1 MQLYELYMDAR
12 MFPRPLKDPGLRYG
26 GDYSGL
32 FAEILGRFQGTEPE
46 NDEDSPETSDSAP
59 DRTDGGEQ
67 KSPAE
72 QGSRSGENSNAE
84 SAPETSPENSISDL
98 YMIKLYS
105 HRFTELLTGTSSSN
119 SSNDDVRVP
128 DEESVSEVREQDPA
142 PVPAP
147 EAQENTAADPEAN
160 HDNNPVSAPEPE
172 ESSSVSSPDSD
183 SPEDNPAFQQVAA
196 FLSGTLE
203 MTREDRGRE
212 AVFTGVCRKGAFIE
226 LVAFSRDTGEPLLVA
241 QLYPRLS
248 KVLRWPLGNS
258 HSVCSV
264 VYSLYA
270 ESSGIAKF
278 SEITDFAAAR
288 NRSCEE
294 ELLRKADL
302 SLLPPL
308 SAGSEARLS
317 YLNRFIAVPEVT
329 RRDHKAFQK
338 AKARLEKENE
348 KKSLKGNA
356 ADSVWDPASG
366 APCRVKGGFRLL
378 WPLMLGIALG
388 MVLGALVFTGVI
400 PWPLF

>member
-32 FAEILGRFQGTEPE
+32 FAEILGRFQETEPE
-46 NDEDSPETSDSAP
+46 NDADSPERVDNASEKADAGESGSPDEQDS
-59 DRTDGGEQ
+59 
-67 KSPAE
+67 S
-72 QGSRSGENSNAE
+72 SGENRNTE
-84 SAPETSPENSISDL
+84 SAPETSPEIAISDL

-105 HRFTELLTGTSSSN
+105 RRFTELLAGTSSSN

-128 DEESVSEVREQDPA
+128 DEETVSDVREQDPA
-142 PVPAP
+142 PAP
-147 EAQENTAADPEAN
+147 ETQENKTADPAEVQ
-160 HDNNPVSAPEPE
+160 DNDPASAPVP
-172 ESSSVSSPDSD
+172 ESSPEPSPDSD
-183 SPEDNPAFQQVAA
+183 SPEDSPAFQQVAA

-212 AVFTGVCRKGAFIE
+212 TVFAGVCRKGSFIE
-226 LVAFSRDTGEPLLVA
+226 LLAFSRDTGEPLLVA

-278 SEITDFAAAR
+278 SEITDFAASR

-294 ELLRKADL
+294 ELYLKADL

-317 YLNRFIAVPEVT
+317 YLKSFIEVPKVT
-329 RRDHKAFQK
+329 SRDHKAFQK
-338 AKARLEKENE
+338 ARARTEREERKKA
-348 KKSLKGNA
+348 A
-356 ADSVWDPASG
+356 AGSSGDSVWDPASG
-366 APCRVKGGFRLL
+366 APRRVKGVSRLF
-378 WPLMLGIALG
+378 WPLLLGVILG
-388 MVLGALVFTGVI
+388 LGLGLAALVYAGVI

>member
-32 FAEILGRFQGTEPE
+32 FTEILGRFQETEPE
-46 NDEDSPETSDSAP
+46 NDAGSPETDNAP
-59 DRTDGGEQ
+59 EKTQTGTPNSPEEQ
-67 KSPAE
+67 DAFPPETGNS
-72 QGSRSGENSNAE
+72 ENSPE
-84 SAPETSPENSISDL
+84 SASAEIAISDL

-105 HRFTELLTGTSSSN
+105 RRFEELLAGPSSS
-119 SSNDDVRVP
+119 SEDAGVLV
-128 DEESVSEVREQDPA
+128 DEAASEVRETDPSL
-142 PVPAP
+142 AP

-172 ESSSVSSPDSD
+172 ESSSASSPDSG
-183 SPEDNPAFQQVAA
+183 SPEDNPAFQPVAA
-196 FLSGTLE
+196 FLAGALE

-226 LVAFSRDTGEPLLVA
+226 LLAFSRDTGEPLLIA

-329 RRDHKAFQK
+329 SRDHKAFQK

-366 APCRVKGGFRLL
+366 APRRVKGGFRLL

>member
-46 NDEDSPETSDSAP
+46 NDADSPVPDNAP
-59 DRTDGGEQ
+59 DKTDGGEQ

-72 QGSRSGENSNAE
+72 QGFRSGENSNAE
-84 SAPETSPENSISDL
+84 KSPETSPENSISDL

-105 HRFTELLTGTSSSN
+105 RRFTELLTGTSSSN
-119 SSNDDVRVP
+119 SSNDDVRGP
-128 DEESVSEVREQDPA
+128 DEKSASEVREQDPA
-142 PVPAP
+142 PAP
-147 EAQENTAADPEAN
+147 EAQENTAADPEA
-160 HDNNPVSAPEPE
+160 HQDNNPVSAPEPE
-172 ESSSVSSPDSD
+172 SSSPEPSPDSD
-183 SPEDNPAFQQVAA
+183 SSEDNPAFQQVAA

-226 LVAFSRDTGEPLLVA
+226 LLAFSRDTGEPLLIA

-248 KVLRWPLGNS
+248 KVLRWPLGNQ

-302 SLLPPL
+302 SLLPQL

-329 RRDHKAFQK
+329 SRDHKAFQK

-356 ADSVWDPASG
+356 GDSVWDPASG
-366 APCRVKGGFRLL
+366 TPRRARRGFRFL

-388 MVLGALVFTGVI
+388 MVLGALFYTGVI

>member
-12 MFPRPLKDPGLRYG
+12 MFPRPLKDPSLEYG

-32 FAEILGRFQGTEPE
+32 FAELLGRFQGTEPE
-46 NDEDSPETSDSAP
+46 NDEDSPETSDNAP
-59 DRTDGGEQ
+59 DKTGPGEQ
-67 KSPAE
+67 KSPDK
-72 QGSRSGENSNAE
+72 QGSDSGESKNTENS
-84 SAPETSPENSISDL
+84 PETSPENSISDL

-105 HRFTELLTGTSSSN
+105 CRFADLLAGSSGA
-119 SSNDDVRVP
+119 NDDVRVP
-128 DEESVSEVREQDPA
+128 DDELASDVREPEPA
-142 PVPAP
+142 QAHEV
-147 EAQENTAADPEAN
+147 QENSAADPAA
-160 HDNNPVSAPEPE
+160 HQNNDPTSASVP
-172 ESSSVSSPDSD
+172 ESSSASSPDSD
-183 SPEDNPAFQQVAA
+183 SPEDNSAFQQVAA

-226 LVAFSRDTGEPLLVA
+226 LLAISRDTGEPLLVA

-248 KVLRWPLGNS
+248 KVLRWPLGNQ

-270 ESSGIAKF
+270 ESSGISKF
-278 SEITDFAAAR
+278 SEITDFAASR

-329 RRDHKAFQK
+329 SRDHKAFQK
-338 AKARLEKENE
+338 AKARLAKENE
-348 KKSLKGNA
+348 KKAAQGNA
-356 ADSVWDPASG
+356 GDSVWDPASG
-366 APCRVKGGFRLL
+366 APRRINRRSRILWLLILGF
-378 WPLMLGIALG
+378 ALG
-388 MVLGALVFTGVI
+388 LTLAALVFTGVI

>member
-32 FAEILGRFQGTEPE
+32 FAEILGRFQGTKPE
-46 NDEDSPETSDSAP
+46 NDADSPVPDNAP
-59 DRTDGGEQ
+59 DKTDGVEQ

-84 SAPETSPENSISDL
+84 SSPETSPENSISDL

-119 SSNDDVRVP
+119 DDVRVP
-128 DEESVSEVREQDPA
+128 DEESVSDVREQDPA
-142 PVPAP
+142 PAP
-147 EAQENTAADPEAN
+147 ETQENTAAESAA
-160 HDNNPVSAPEPE
+160 HQDNNPVSAPEPE
-172 ESSSVSSPDSD
+172 SSSPEPTPDSD
-183 SPEDNPAFQQVAA
+183 SQEDSPVFQQVAA

-226 LVAFSRDTGEPLLVA
+226 LLAFSRDTGEHLLIA

-329 RRDHKAFQK
+329 SRDHKAFQK

-348 KKSLKGNA
+348 KKSLKGNP

-366 APCRVKGGFRLL
+366 APRRVKGGFRLL